1 MKNTMIKI
9 AAVVIA
15 ALMVFSLA
23 ACTQGAEKSVDI
35 YALTDEMQS
44 AVEMPAMLSIK
55 KGDGND
61 KKGFA
66 AISDMDYAKV
76 AEFSLLYAADGTA
89 YELAVIKLAD
99 PADMTE
105 LERSLK
111 KHIERRAAQYRQY
124 DPAQVS
130 RAESA
135 VTAVHGAYAALIMCD
150 DNAAAKAV
158 FNNAFYTKFQ

>member
-111 KHIERRAAQYRQY
+111 KHIERRALANRLL
-124 DPAQVS
+124 DLHI
-130 RAESA
+130 RRDLIERDM
-135 VTAVHGAYAALIMCD
+135 TGAFDHHLNI
-150 DNAAAKAV
+150 V
-158 FNNAFYTKFQ
+158 LPRSFGKFS